1 MKKKIRVNTFAAF
14 HYDVAYQKTFS
25 GYLDQTLRIIDAGLA
40 LLEQYPAFIFV
51 IEQVLIAREYV
62 RRNPSVLP
70 AMRRLARA
78 RRLIFAPG
86 MFTMPDNN
94 LPGAESFVRNYLI
107 GRQWLKDNLGI
118 EPKIC
123 WMADIFGHHPQLP
136 QLTKLCG
143 YIGYIFERGKRD
155 GDDVVFWWEGL
166 DGSRI
171 LTQWEIDTYFGL
183 GIPMSLPQR
192 GMKWMAD
199 YADKILLDPLR
210 DNSKTGTLLSA
221 MGGDFREPNAGYMKF
236 IREYNR
242 LPRGYQLA
250 FGSPERYFEEIQRRD
265 NRQLPTLKSDFNP
278 LMQGAYSSRIR
289 LKQAN
294 RRLENLA
301 FAVDMLEGSKSFRPG
316 DDGKPD
322 RARPG
327 YSERLWERITWNAF
341 HDIICGSLA
350 DEALRE
356 ALHDYAQTEAEARE
370 HLSALI
376 TVKAGNKKTNFRAP
390 ADHIVALFNPLPYA
404 RDELVEIPVKTPGKT
419 AQNISARTSDGRRL
433 ESQLIYR
440 PDEHAA
446 EILGLTGEK
455 MKTKGDC
462 PAPSKKGTTA
472 ILARITMP
480 PTSIRSIG
488 LRLNGKT
495 PRRMNRS
502 GVLVKEKLLEN
513 NRLRAVLGPNGT
525 IISLVDKDNDTELV
539 RSGEGLLARKGMNNF
554 ITQTDLGDLWTLY
567 RQPTN
572 GSLLY
577 TAELHDPMPHLEVP
591 LIRKGDVAAHAAD
604 ADSGRA
610 EIRVTERGPLRA
622 RLEIRYPEARL
633 TTSVSLAQDEKMLRF
648 ETRLVPTAKRWRLR
662 VAFPTTI
669 SDGII
674 RRSIPGGF
682 VRQPEGEYPAQDW
695 MDYADGEKGLCL
707 LNRGLPGNNVT
718 DGTMFLSLF
727 RAVAME
733 SKDPQPWH
741 EEGVEH
747 VFEYA
752 LCPFGPKDRDYHP
765 ARLGI
770 RFNQPIHYAHAG
782 NNGVTAPELG
792 PLCAMKGAGAE
803 WMSFGQGKNGAT
815 ELRLYESEGQATEI
829 ELVFPGKIRQCH
841 KTDFNGNVLNRKDVK
856 IRGARVIVRLRPFEI
871 VNLRLS

>member
-14 HYDVAYQKTFS
+14 HYDVAYTQTFS
-25 GYLDQTLRIIDAGLA
+25 GYLDMTLRIIDAGLA

-62 RRNPSVLP
+62 RRNPSALP
-70 AMRRLARA
+70 VMRRLARA

-86 MFTMPDNN
+86 MFTMPDSN
-94 LPGAESFVRNYLI
+94 LPNAESFARNYLI
-107 GRQWLKDNLGI
+107 GRQWLKDNLGV
-118 EPKIC
+118 EPKVC

-136 QLTKLCG
+136 QLAKLCG

-155 GDDVVFWWEGL
+155 GDDVMFWWEGL

-183 GIPMSLPQR
+183 GIPLAYPQR

-199 YADKILLDPLR
+199 YADKVLLDPLR

-221 MGGDFREPNAGYMKF
+221 MGGDFRKPDAGYLKF

-250 FGSPERYFEEIQRRD
+250 FGSPERYFEEILRED
-265 NRQLPTLKSDFNP
+265 NRQLPALKSDFNP
-278 LMQGAYSSRIR
+278 LMQGTYSSRIR

-301 FAVDMLEGSKSFRPG
+301 FAVDMLEGAESFKPCECERPA
-316 DDGKPD
+316 
-322 RARPG
+322 RALQR
-327 YSERLWERITWNAF
+327 YSEQLWEKIAWNAF

-350 DEALRE
+350 EDALRE
-356 ALHDYAQTEAEARE
+356 ALRDYAQTEAEARE
-370 HLSALI
+370 HLAALM
-376 TVKAGNKKTNFRAP
+376 TARARNKKRNFRAP
-390 ADHIVALFNPLPYA
+390 ADRSVALFNPLPYA
-404 RDELVEIPVKTPGKT
+404 REELVEIPLKTPGKT
-419 AQNISARTSDGRRL
+419 ARNISAWTADGRRL

-440 PDEHAA
+440 TGEHAA
-446 EILGLTGEK
+446 EILAK
-455 MKTKGDC
+455 V
-462 PAPSKKGTTA
+462 
-472 ILARITMP
+472 TMP
-480 PTSIRSIG
+480 PASIRSIG
-488 LRLNGKT
+488 LRLNGKA
-495 PRRMNRS
+495 PRRTNRR
-502 GVLVKEKLLEN
+502 GEVLVKKNLLEN
-513 NRLRAVLGPNGT
+513 NRLCAVIGPNGT
-525 IISLVDKDNDTELV
+525 IISLVDKDNDAELV
-539 RSGEGLLARKGMNNF
+539 RPGEGLLARKGMNNF

-567 RQPTN
+567 RQPVN

-577 TAELHDPMPHLEVP
+577 TTELHDPMPHLEAP
-591 LIRKGDVAAHAAD
+591 LIRKGAVAVHASD
-604 ADSGRA
+604 ADSGQA
-610 EIRVTERGPLRA
+610 EISITERGPLRA
-622 RLEIRYPEARL
+622 KLEIRYPAACL
-633 TTSVSLAQDEKMLRF
+633 TTFISLAQNEKMLRF
-648 ETRLVPTAKRWRLR
+648 ETRLVPAAKRWRLR

-669 SDGII
+669 SAGII

-718 DGTMFLSLF
+718 GGTMFLSLF

-733 SKDPQPWH
+733 SRDPQPWY
-741 EEGVEH
+741 EEGVEQ

-765 ARLGI
+765 ARLGVS
-770 RFNQPIHYAHAG
+770 FNQPIHYAHAG
-782 NNGVTAPELG
+782 DNGAAAPELG
-792 PLCAMKGAGAE
+792 PLCSMKGAGAE
-803 WMSFGQGKNGAT
+803 WMSFGQGKNGTA

-829 ELVFPGKIRQCH
+829 ELVFPGKIRQCL
-841 KTDFNGNVLNRKDVK
+841 KTDFNGKILNRKDVK
-856 IRGARVIVRLRPFEI
+856 IRGARVMVRLRPFEI

>member
-1 MKKKIRVNTFAAF
+1 MKKKVRVNTFAAF

-25 GYLDQTLRIIDAGLA
+25 GYLDKTFRIIDAGLM

-70 AMRRLARA
+70 AMRRLACE

-86 MFTMPDNN
+86 MFTMPDSN
-94 LPGAESFVRNYLI
+94 LPGVESFVRNYLI
-107 GRQWLKDNLGI
+107 GRQWLKDTLGV
-118 EPKIC
+118 EPKVC

-136 QLTKLCG
+136 QLAKLCG

-171 LTQWEIDTYFGL
+171 LTHWEIDTYFGL

-199 YADKILLDPLR
+199 YADEVLLDPLR
-210 DNSKTGTLLSA
+210 DNSKTEALLSA

-250 FGSPERYFEEIQRRD
+250 FGSPERYFEEIHRD
-265 NRQLPTLKSDFNP
+265 DKRQLPVLKSDFNP
-278 LMQGAYSSRIR
+278 LMQGTYSSRIR

-301 FAVDMLEGSKSFRPG
+301 FAVGMLEGSKAFNLHGVEP
-316 DDGKPD
+316 
-322 RARPG
+322 
-327 YSERLWERITWNAF
+327 YSERLWEKIAWNSF

-350 DEALRE
+350 DDALRE
-356 ALHDYAQTEAEARE
+356 ALRDYAQTEAEARE
-370 HLSALI
+370 HLSVLMMA
-376 TVKAGNKKTNFRAP
+376 KTKNQKRSFRAP
-390 ADHIVALFNPLPYA
+390 SDYIVALFNPLPYM
-404 RDELVEIPVKTPGKT
+404 RDELVEIPVKTPDNT
-419 AQNISARTSDGRRL
+419 VNNISVRTSDGGLL

-440 PDEHAA
+440 ADEHAV
-446 EILGLTGEK
+446 EIPVLAGEK
-455 MKTKGDC
+455 RKTECKD
-462 PAPSKKGTTA
+462 PAQSKNGMA
-472 ILARITMP
+472 SVLVRVHMP
-480 PTSIRSIG
+480 PTSIRSVG
-488 LRLNGKT
+488 LRLNGKAL
-495 PRRMNRS
+495 RRMN
-502 GVLVKEKLLEN
+502 GVLVKENSLEN
-513 NRLRAVLGPNGT
+513 DRLRAVLGPNGT
-525 IISLVDKDNDTELV
+525 IISLVDKDNDTEMV

-554 ITQTDLGDLWTLY
+554 IIQTDLGDLWTFY

-577 TAELHDPMPHLEVP
+577 TAELHDPMPHLEAP
-591 LIRKGDVAAHAAD
+591 LIRKGDVAAHASD

-610 EIRVTERGPLRA
+610 EIRIVERGPLRA
-622 RLEIRYPEARL
+622 KLEIRYPEARL
-633 TTSVSLAQDEKMLRF
+633 TTSVSLAQNEKTLRF
-648 ETRLVPTAKRWRLR
+648 ETRLVTALKRWRLR

-669 SDGII
+669 RDGII

-718 DGTMFLSLF
+718 DGIMFLSLF

-733 SKDPQPWH
+733 NIDPQPWY

-765 ARLGI
+765 ARLGV
-770 RFNQPIHYAHAG
+770 RFNQAIHYAYG
-782 NNGVTAPELG
+782 RDNGLVTPELG
-792 PLCAMKGAGAE
+792 PLCSMKGEGAE
-803 WMSFGQGKNGAT
+803 LMYFGQGKNGTA
-815 ELRLYESEGQATEI
+815 ELRLYESEGHAAEI
-829 ELVFPGKIRQCH
+829 ELVFSGEIRQCL
-841 KTDFNGNVLNRKDVK
+841 KTDFNGRILNRKDIK